1 MSELRDE
8 ITKRLGFGCMRLPVV
23 GGDTGTIDDAAF
35 CRMIDTYLEQGF
47 TYFDTAYPYHNGKS
61 EEAVGRCLVDRYPRE
76 RFLLATKMPVWLV
89 KEYADYERLF
99 AEQLERCKVS
109 YFDFYLLHALNRE
122 SAAEEER
129 RGGFEFIRRMKEEG
143 KIRHIGFSFHDSAE
157 ALEEILKAHPKMEF
171 VQLQIN
177 YYDWESEKVQSR
189 KCYETAVKY
198 GIPVI
203 VMEPVKGGTL
213 ANMTGEAAQ
222 VLDALSPGKEDAK
235 PSYASYAV
243 RYAASLDNVFLV
255 LSGMSNEAQ
264 LLDNTSYM
272 REFEPLSAEEKQA
285 VERAVEELAKL
296 PVIPCTKCRY
306 CVDDCP
312 QKILIPELFEDYN
325 MTVQFGANDVNRKRY
340 EMHTAGHGSAADCI
354 KCGKCEGHCP
364 QHLGVRELLAAVA
377 ETFGD
382 MPKKPE

>member
-8 ITKRLGFGCMRLPVV
+8 ITKKLGFGCMRLPVV

-222 VLDALSPGKEDAK
+222 VLDALSPGKK
-235 PSYASYAV
+235 TQSRPTRPTPCGMRHPWTMSFWCS
-243 RYAASLDNVFLV
+243 AACQTKRSFLTIPLICGSLNRF
-255 LSGMSNEAQ
+255 
-264 LLDNTSYM
+264 
-272 REFEPLSAEEKQA
+272 P
-285 VERAVEELAKL
+285 
-296 PVIPCTKCRY
+296 
-306 CVDDCP
+306 
-312 QKILIPELFEDYN
+312 
-325 MTVQFGANDVNRKRY
+325 RKRNRPWS
-340 EMHTAGHGSAADCI
+340 GRWRSL
-354 KCGKCEGHCP
+354 
-364 QHLGVRELLAAVA
+364 QSSL
-377 ETFGD
+377 
-382 MPKKPE
+382 

>member
-8 ITKRLGFGCMRLPVV
+8 IAKKLGFGCMRLPVV
-23 GGDTGTIDDAAF
+23 GGDTSVIDDAAF
-35 CRMIDTYLEQGF
+35 CRMIDTYLERGF

-89 KEYADYERLF
+89 KETSDYDRLF
-99 AEQLERCKVS
+99 AEQLARCKVS

-122 SAAEEER
+122 SAAAEEQ
-129 RGGFEFIRRMKEEG
+129 RGGFDFIRRMKEEG

-157 ALEEILKAHPKMEF
+157 ALEEILKAHPEMEF

-177 YYDWESEKVQSR
+177 YYDWESKKVQSG

-198 GIPVI
+198 GVPVI

-213 ANMTGEAAQ
+213 ANMTGEAAHA
-222 VLDALSPGKEDAK
+222 LDALFAGKEGAK

-255 LSGMSNEAQ
+255 LSGMSDEAQ

-272 REFEPLSAEEKQA
+272 QDFCPLAEEEQQA
-285 VERAVEELAKL
+285 VEKAVEELAKL

-312 QKILIPELFEDYN
+312 KQIPIPELFEDYN
-325 MTVQFGANDVNRKRY
+325 MTVRFGVNEINRNHY
-340 EMHTAGHGSAADCI
+340 AMHVKGHGSAADCI

-364 QHLGVRELLAAVA
+364 QHLGIRKLLETVA
-377 ETFGD
+377 GTFGEV
-382 MPKKPE
+382 PKN